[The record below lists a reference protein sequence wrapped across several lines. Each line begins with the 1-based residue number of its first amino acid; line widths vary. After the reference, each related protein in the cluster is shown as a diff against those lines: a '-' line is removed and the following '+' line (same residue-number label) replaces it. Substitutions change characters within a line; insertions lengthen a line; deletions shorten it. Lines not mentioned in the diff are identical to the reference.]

1 MATNHPLA
9 TARALA
15 DSNRLRV
22 VAVLME
28 HDELCGCQICALLG
42 LAAATV
48 SRHMAI
54 LHDAGLLHCRKA
66 GRWVFYRLSDAISPS
81 LRDWLNESLSGSE
94 SSALDR
100 ATVQRILTC
109 DPRTLCSCF
118 RTDNRAEPPRAG
130 GLSAASQEREENSR

>member
-1 MATNHPLA
+1 MEDALS

-28 HDELCGCQICALLG
+28 HDELCACQVCALLG

-54 LHDAGLLHCRKA
+54 LNDASLVTCRKA
-66 GRWVFYRLSDAISPS
+66 GRWVYYRLSGAISPS
-81 LRDWLNESLSGSE
+81 LRQWLEQALSGSE
-94 SSALDR
+94 GARLDR
-100 ATVQRILTC
+100 ETVRRIVAC
-109 DPRTLCSCF
+109 DPRTLCRCPSDDG
-118 RTDNRAEPPRAG
+118 RTGWLVADKPSGSIDGRK
-130 GLSAASQEREENSR
+130 ENDR